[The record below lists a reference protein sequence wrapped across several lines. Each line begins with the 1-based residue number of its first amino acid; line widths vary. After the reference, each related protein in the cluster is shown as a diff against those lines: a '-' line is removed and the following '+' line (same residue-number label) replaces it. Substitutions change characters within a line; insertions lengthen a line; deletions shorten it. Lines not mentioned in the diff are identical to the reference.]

1 MHLHIFHEL
10 YLFLI
15 LDIILNKFEFIH
27 TIENYSVDYHNKLHN
42 PTRMDRYNVFRQTS
56 LLVCYPDLLQLHC
69 PLHMFIRTIEIEIFY
84 NFQSTSKLDF
94 ISSSCSLK
102 INQIEKN
109 RNYEINTKQLHEC
122 NYKLNIIKMI
132 KSMCDGKR
140 NCELPLFQLISNST
154 KCSDENSSVLVK
166 YQCLPDL
173 DSALFEAICTDT
185 YMEVKCNTDRS
196 LNALVVLN
204 AKFEKEIKPFIKG
217 SNYECPI
224 VPTETPVGLS
234 DNVCLSSIDITD
246 YLSSSC
252 DGHGSCSVNPNTIDL
267 SMNKIQKCG
276 KMHISLVYVCVPP
289 ELILTKHVIDNSN
302 ERQMEKH
309 KTIQRQPKE
318 IQTIRQ
324 GNKIH
329 PADITPY
336 ETSQSSVIVTD
347 VESNLKNSLIN
358 SKKSMNIQSN
368 SRITKLLHKTHDSY
382 IQSLNPTILQSSL
395 IGFGGGLLLLLC
407 ILFII
412 ILLYRKY
419 NLRNNKFLLQS
430 MPKSIECQSMCLPH
444 SNDDWSTINS
454 KVLHNT
460 STTLDDIKY
469 PGCPGCSGCKLSIN
483 SCNIITDM
491 HKYHNEHCQC
501 CINSTIQG
509 NINICNI
516 HHENMNSNRSCYTN
530 QSGIIGHHQHHQH
543 NSSELYPIKM
553 ITPSLNQQS
562 CMFNVCSI
570 DEMNSSHAPH
580 STHTINSGNS
590 KHTLTDYMS
599 SIPTSSTNSIHYDY
613 HTSPSL
619 DIKLRTDI
627 TTNRIDE
634 NIYPISNTSYLNG
647 SQSLNSNSSRGH
659 GYDGINGINDYNEEI
674 TNKLNVYNGLLKK
687 DKKTDYDN
695 VNERR
700 LYNNV
705 ISNNSNS
712 NNIQYDIR
720 VPNEIDQG
728 IIKSLSN
735 QFDYQQTINSQN
747 INNTTI
753 NSSHKL
759 NEPYEMY
766 TKYIDNQS
774 VYEIQSPDKIILEH
788 SMKPIQLNSFQYDYI
803 TSTNDNIH
811 PNTKR
816 LLRKISWKQHIDN
829 SNTNFPVINNNNNSI
844 DNESAESF
852 IVPLIDPPQ
861 NFRTSTSEFHVNN
874 DDDAGDNDDDVDDDI
889 TLDKIMSTTPTH
901 KPPDVILKSGN
912 YHDDSELE
920 RPPPK
925 MPPLR
930 GILTNRSVITE
941 RNTAF

>member
-1 MHLHIFHEL
+1 
-10 YLFLI
+10 
-15 LDIILNKFEFIH
+15 
-27 TIENYSVDYHNKLHN
+27 
-42 PTRMDRYNVFRQTS
+42 
-56 LLVCYPDLLQLHC
+56 
-69 PLHMFIRTIEIEIFY
+69 
-84 NFQSTSKLDF
+84 
-94 ISSSCSLK
+94 
-102 INQIEKN
+102 
-109 RNYEINTKQLHEC
+109 
-122 NYKLNIIKMI
+122 MI

-140 NCELPLFQLISNST
+140 TCELPLFQLISNST

-276 KMHISLVYVCVPP
+276 KMHISLVYVC
-289 ELILTKHVIDNSN
+289 
-302 ERQMEKH
+302 
-309 KTIQRQPKE
+309 E

-483 SCNIITDM
+483 S
-491 HKYHNEHCQC
+491 Y
-501 CINSTIQG
+501 
-509 NINICNI
+509 
-516 HHENMNSNRSCYTN
+516 
-530 QSGIIGHHQHHQH
+530 
-543 NSSELYPIKM
+543 
-553 ITPSLNQQS
+553 
-562 CMFNVCSI
+562 
-570 DEMNSSHAPH
+570 EMNSSHAPH

-720 VPNEIDQG
+720 VPNEIDQ
-728 IIKSLSN
+728 
-735 QFDYQQTINSQN
+735 
-747 INNTTI
+747 
-753 NSSHKL
+753 
-759 NEPYEMY
+759 
-766 TKYIDNQS
+766 
-774 VYEIQSPDKIILEH
+774 
-788 SMKPIQLNSFQYDYI
+788 
-803 TSTNDNIH
+803 
-811 PNTKR
+811 
-816 LLRKISWKQHIDN
+816 
-829 SNTNFPVINNNNNSI
+829 
-844 DNESAESF
+844 
-852 IVPLIDPPQ
+852 
-861 NFRTSTSEFHVNN
+861 
-874 DDDAGDNDDDVDDDI
+874 
-889 TLDKIMSTTPTH
+889 
-901 KPPDVILKSGN
+901 
-912 YHDDSELE
+912 E